1 MFLAA
6 KKGRQAG
13 KIPTTVMKCQC
24 TENLT
29 FSNNNHWYLDIGV
42 GVSRSSS
49 QYDS

>member
-1 MFLAA
+1 MFLVA

-13 KIPTTVMKCQC
+13 KIPKTVMKCQC

-42 GVSRSSS
+42 SRSSAQFNS
-49 QYDS
+49 